1 MFLHSHY
8 AKKSGRFRLVTP
20 VIATAIAALPIGGQ
34 TPTRPKGQIAE
45 ITIPSKIYASGR
57 HAWAYTPAN
66 YPASC
71 ATGCNFIVAF
81 DGAMYLGAMPIPET
95 LDSLVAEGRVAPT
108 VAILVDN
115 GAPPGRLQD
124 LANSQRFAS
133 FVAEELVP
141 WARTHYTVTHAADH
155 TIIVGASAGGLAA
168 AYIAYRYPAVFGNV
182 LSQSGAFWRGN
193 EGSNA
198 PPYEWLTQQYASS
211 PRAGIRF
218 FLDVG
223 SKETVGAL
231 NGAAPSL
238 LDANRRLRD
247 ALRAKGYALE
257 YFEIPGGVHSFE
269 TWRGRLPLGI
279 AALAPAPK

>member
-1 MFLHSHY
+1 V
-8 AKKSGRFRLVTP
+8 RLVLLAA
-20 VIATAIAALPIGGQ
+20 ATAIAASPIGGQ
-34 TPTRPKGQIAE
+34 TTTRAKGEIAE
-45 ITIPSKIYASGR
+45 ITIPSKIYAAGR

-66 YPASC
+66 YPVSC
-71 ATGCNFIVAF
+71 AAGCNFIVAF

-95 LDSLVAEGRVAPT
+95 LDSLVAARRIAPT

-133 FVAEELVP
+133 FVADELVP
-141 WARTHYTVTHAADH
+141 WAQAHYSVTHAPDH

-168 AYIAYRYPAVFGNV
+168 AYIAYKYPTLFGNV
-182 LSQSGAFWRGN
+182 VSQSGAFWRGN

-211 PRAGIRF
+211 PRADIRF

-247 ALRAKGYALE
+247 VLRAKGYVLE
-257 YFEIPGGVHSFE
+257 YFEVPGGVHSFE
-269 TWRGRLPLGI
+269 TWRGRLPFGI
-279 AALAPAPK
+279 AALAPASK

>member
-1 MFLHSHY
+1 MSQPSWL
-8 AKKSGRFRLVTP
+8 GGLV
-20 VIATAIAALPIGGQ
+20 VVVAGMLVASAPIGGQ
-34 TPTRPKGQIAE
+34 PPARGKGE
-45 ITIPSKIYASGR
+45 IVEATIPSKIYAAGR

-71 ATGCNFIVAF
+71 AGGCNFIVAF

-95 LDSLVAEGRVAPT
+95 LDSLVAEGRIAPT
-108 VAILVDN
+108 VAVLVDN

-133 FVAEELVP
+133 FVADELVP
-141 WARTHYTVTHAADH
+141 WAQAHYSVTHAPDH

-168 AYIAYRYPAVFGNV
+168 AYIAFKYPALFGNV

-198 PPYEWLTQQYASS
+198 PPYEWLTQQYATS
-211 PRAGIRF
+211 PRAHIRF

-247 ALRAKGYALE
+247 VLRAKGYSIEYLE
-257 YFEIPGGVHSFE
+257 VPGGVHSFE
-269 TWRGRLPLGI
+269 TWRGRLPIGI
-279 AALAPAPK
+279 SALAPAPK